1 MGPDIND
8 AKRQEDIDKSA
19 TTLVAVNSTEIV
31 TSRAS
36 PRGETIVSGE

>member
-8 AKRQEDIDKSA
+8 AKRQDNIGESA
-19 TTLVAVNSTEIV
+19 TNLVAVNSTEIV